1 MAGEA
6 MAHVQA
12 SRLKVIAIVLTRF
25 LNSPVTSSNVGDP
38 FTLKRELQMNDYNFY
53 ADLLNKYSQLT
64 PWVQALL
71 GLSFFAAVLGVA
83 YFIKE
88 TLALIMRPLQQQR
101 PAADISE
108 VKPAWRDKYYRDEK
122 AQ

>member
-1 MAGEA
+1 ML
-6 MAHVQA
+6 VTP
-12 SRLKVIAIVLTRF
+12 SLK
-25 LNSPVTSSNVGDP
+25 
-38 FTLKRELQMNDYNFY
+38 KRELQMNDYNFY

-88 TLALIMRPLQQQR
+88 ALALLMRPLQR
-101 PAADISE
+101 ERHAAEAAES
-108 VKPAWRDKYYRDEK
+108 KPAWRDKYYRDEK